1 LLCRAA
7 CDISWHVTDWLSEE
21 KRMPL
26 KISMVVAAY
35 LLGSIPFGYLF
46 VKYVFTSGEDV
57 RSVGSGGIGATN
69 VTRRAG
75 IRAGLLT
82 YAFDVAKG
90 TAAVMLMRLVAQD
103 DYAWVGAAAIG
114 AIVGHIFPVFLKF
127 RGGKGVATGV
137 GVYLALA
144 PYSVLSTLVLWA
156 LIVYLTRYVS
166 LASIIGTAA
175 VPLWTLLYYGLIWP
189 SPHLK
194 ALVVIAIAGC
204 ALIVAKHHENINRLI
219 HGTENKVGQRV
230 APSSDQALMSGG
242 RN

>member
-1 LLCRAA
+1 M
-7 CDISWHVTDWLSEE
+7 LS
-21 KRMPL
+21 R
-26 KISMVVAAY
+26 ISMLAAAY

-57 RSVGSGGIGATN
+57 RNVGSGGIGATN

-75 IRAGLLT
+75 IKAGLLT
-82 YAFDVAKG
+82 YVFDVAKG
-90 TAAVMLMRLVAQD
+90 VAAVMLMRLVAQD
-103 DYAWVGAAAIG
+103 DYAWIGAAAVA

-144 PYSVLSTLVLWA
+144 PSSVLSTLVLWA
-156 LIVYLTRYVS
+156 LVVYLTRYVS
-166 LASIIGTAA
+166 LASMIGTAA

-194 ALVVIAIAGC
+194 ALVIIAIAGC
-204 ALIVAKHHENINRLI
+204 ALIVARHHENISRLI
-219 HGTENKVGQRV
+219 HGTESKVGQRV
-230 APSSDQALMSGG
+230 APPGDQAAISGG
-242 RN
+242 PT

>member
-1 LLCRAA
+1 
-7 CDISWHVTDWLSEE
+7 
-21 KRMPL
+21 MPS
-26 KISMVVAAY
+26 KIVFVAIAY
-35 LLGSIPFGYLF
+35 LLGSIPFGYLLI
-46 VKYVFTSGEDV
+46 KYVFTSGEDV

-75 IRAGLLT
+75 ITAGLLT
-82 YAFDVAKG
+82 YVFDVAKG
-90 TAAVMLMRLVAQD
+90 VAAVMLMRLVAQD
-103 DYAWVGAAAIG
+103 DYVWIGAAAVA
-114 AIVGHIFPVFLKF
+114 AIVGHIFPVFLGF

-156 LIVYLTRYVS
+156 LVVYLTRYVS
-166 LASIIGTAA
+166 LASIVGTAA

-194 ALVVIAIAGC
+194 ALVVVAIAGC

-219 HGTENKVGQRV
+219 HGTESKVGQRV
-230 APSSDQALMSGG
+230 APPGDQAAMSGG
-242 RN
+242 RS